1 MADPDS
7 GGAGTDGGS
16 PPLVRIEGAHVHLG
30 SRHVL
35 DSVDLVLR
43 AGEITSLV
51 GPNGAGKSTLIR
63 LVLGILSP
71 SRGRVIRQKGL
82 RIGYVPQKL
91 QVDQALPM
99 SVARFLSL
107 AHRIDGERLRHALF
121 EVGVEELADRAMQ
134 ELSGG
139 ELQRVLLARAL
150 LRRPDLLVLDE
161 PGQGVD
167 LGGQGELFRLI
178 DRVRREHGCA
188 VLLVSHDL
196 HLVMAAT
203 DHVVCLNRHVC
214 CTGRP
219 EAVSDHPEYRALFG
233 RRTAATLAVYQHH
246 HDHAHDLHGQVVEAG
261 ALHGQVVETE
271 ALHGQVVEA
280 GALHGQV
287 VETEVLHGQVVDSGS
302 LRRHVNGEDGCQGGC
317 KEKKA

>member
-1 MADPDS
+1 MRR
-7 GGAGTDGGS
+7 DGS
-16 PPLVRIEGAHVHLG
+16 EKAVPEENQPLVRIEGAHVYLG
-30 SRHVL
+30 GRHVL
-35 DSVDLVLR
+35 DHVDLALG
-43 AGEITSLV
+43 AGEITSLI
-51 GPNGAGKSTLIR
+51 GPNGAGKSTLVR

-71 SRGRVIRQKGL
+71 SRGRVIRRKGL
-82 RIGYVPQKL
+82 VIGYVPQKL

-107 AHRIDGERLRHALF
+107 AHRTDAGRRRLILGEA
-121 EVGVEELADRAMQ
+121 GVAHLYDRAMQ

-150 LRRPDLLVLDE
+150 LRRPGLLVLDE

-167 LGGQGELFRLI
+167 LAGQGEFFRLI

-203 DHVVCLNRHVC
+203 DRVVCLNRHVC

-233 RRTAATLAVYQHH
+233 RRIARTLGVYQHH
-246 HDHAHDLHGQVVEAG
+246 HDHAHDLHGHVVGREAAGSDAGG
-261 ALHGQVVETE
+261 A
-271 ALHGQVVEA
+271 
-280 GALHGQV
+280 
-287 VETEVLHGQVVDSGS
+287 GS
-302 LRRHVNGEDGCQGGC
+302 
-317 KEKKA
+317 A